1 MVSSHFAHSRTPS
14 RSSSTVSSP
23 KPQCSPWTLSQA
35 FFAVSGGI
43 KVSSSTFWTQPA
55 LTFTPPGIIELARGG
70 LLPSAIPLMHK
81 RDPIA
86 TILTSIQCLWFI
98 AQTITRLFHHLPL
111 TLLEIHTLASVLII
125 ILVTLIWLPKPYNS
139 TAPPPH
145 ASDRLTDLAALF
157 AIDPH
162 LAHTLNPHKN
172 RLVYPV
178 DITECTEAYTKTT
191 TTPLTGDDHAK
202 IAELHLRASRAL
214 EHLRRRYRAD
224 VISSPVG
231 QSPPPPSLTYKSPH
245 VVGVRREWRVE
256 GADTLPPLK
265 LVQSAVPFVVAVLYG
280 AVVLGAS
287 WAGEGFTTAVERGL
301 WRGAGGVLLMI
312 AMVGGALRAWST
324 RKVGEGRWVAGVV
337 HGLCWF
343 SGVVYVVAKGYVLAE
358 VFAGLRSAPEG
369 MWDGVGGVVFVPH
382 VGQ

>member
-1 MVSSHFAHSRTPS
+1 M
-14 RSSSTVSSP
+14 
-23 KPQCSPWTLSQA
+23 
-35 FFAVSGGI
+35 
-43 KVSSSTFWTQPA
+43 
-55 LTFTPPGIIELARGG
+55 
-70 LLPSAIPLMHK
+70 
-81 RDPIA
+81 
-86 TILTSIQCLWFI
+86 
-98 AQTITRLFHHLPL
+98 
-111 TLLEIHTLASVLII
+111 
-125 ILVTLIWLPKPYNS
+125 
-139 TAPPPH
+139 
-145 ASDRLTDLAALF
+145 
-157 AIDPH
+157 
-162 LAHTLNPHKN
+162 
-172 RLVYPV
+172 
-178 DITECTEAYTKTT
+178 
-191 TTPLTGDDHAK
+191 
-202 IAELHLRASRAL
+202 
-214 EHLRRRYRAD
+214 
-224 VISSPVG
+224 
-231 QSPPPPSLTYKSPH
+231 
-245 VVGVRREWRVE
+245 GVRREWRVE